1 MAAAI
6 PELLG
11 LSISEGVAFAL
22 GIAMGPALEPL
33 TREITNKS
41 WSTVI
46 SESNGSV
53 SHPLDP
59 AALADIVAESVE
71 ALGWGRD
78 EASKTGISQDDFDA
92 LFHATQDAPGFG
104 TLLELLRRNL
114 IQTDDF
120 VHGLRKAKFEGR
132 WDSALEA
139 LEEVLLSPADLAM
152 MRQQGFVSVD
162 RQHSESSLQGVN
174 AERADLLYEVSGLP
188 PGVETA
194 LEMLRRSIINA
205 AEFGQ
210 IVREGHTKTKYTDE
224 LLALRNRV
232 VGATVYAELYLKN
245 WITKQERDA
254 GGLLTGYDGEAMDL
268 LSLARGRPATVRQSI
283 IGYRRG
289 ARVTGIANDEQAYA
303 KRSVEE
309 SAIRPEWADIEYQ
322 SNLSYPSGF
331 QIRGEA
337 QAGNLTE
344 AETKQILHELGWKD
358 SWADH
363 FAKAW
368 TAPTGTSA
376 DTHVAKAKT
385 QLWSALH
392 RSYLAGDADD
402 AIALQK
408 LGTVGVPQA
417 QRDDVLA
424 VWKEERELDR
434 ARLTA
439 TQLKKAWSKAVIN
452 PATGAAWTK
461 DEVLAE
467 LHDRGWNAQDANT
480 FLEL

>member
-104 TLLELLRRNL
+104 TLIQLLRRNL
-114 IQTDDF
+114 ISVDDF
-120 VHGLRKAKFEGR
+120 EHGLRKAKFEGR
-132 WDSALEA
+132 WDTALEG
-139 LEEVLLSPADLAM
+139 LRDVLLSPADLAM
-152 MRQQGFVSVD
+152 MRQQGFIDVP
-162 RQHSESSLQGVN
+162 RQHSESALQGVN
-174 AERADLLYEVSGLP
+174 NERADLLYEVSGLP

-194 LEMLRRSIINA
+194 LEMLRRSIIDA
-205 AEFGQ
+205 TEFAQ

-245 WITKQERDA
+245 WISKAERDK
-254 GGLLTGYDGEAMDL
+254 GGALTGYDGEAMDL

-289 ARVTGIANDEQAYA
+289 ARVTGIDNNEQAYA

-309 SAIRPEWADIEYQ
+309 SAIRPEWADVEYQ

-363 FAKAW
+363 FAAAW
-368 TAPTGTSA
+368 TAGTTAKA
-376 DTHVAKAKT
+376 DTHVAKAKS
-385 QLWSALH
+385 QLWTTLH

-402 AIALQK
+402 ATATAK
-408 LGTVGVPQA
+408 LAEVGVPA
-417 QRDDVLA
+417 NQRDDVIAL
-424 VWKEERELDR
+424 WKHEREVIR
-434 ARLTA
+434 QRLTPA
-439 TQLKKAWSKAVIN
+439 QVKKAWAKSVKN
-452 PATGAAWTK
+452 PLTDEPWTR
-461 DEVLAE
+461 DEALAE
-467 LHDRGWNAQDANT
+467 LLSRGWSSQDANT
-480 FLEL
+480 FLDE